1 MKPNPPTRRR
11 SLATTAAIGAAL
23 VLMNFTTVSPAADA
37 AELAPLPVKP
47 PSPTLKGTP
56 SDLPSGPNVEP
67 PPDKPAPPFMAPKGV
82 VNVAA
87 GKKVT
92 SSSKPFTGTLSQ
104 ITDGLKEPE
113 DDHVVEM
120 RRGKQWV
127 QVDLGE
133 PAALYAIVVW
143 HDHRFLQV
151 FKDVIILVADD
162 PDFTQ
167 NVQTLYNN
175 DVDNSA
181 GLGIGTD
188 KEYFETNRGRT
199 FDAKGVVSRYI
210 RCYTAGSSLSS
221 LNVCQEV
228 EVYALPGK

>member
-1 MKPNPPTRRR
+1 MKQNRPAVPKLLTA
-11 SLATTAAIGAAL
+11 LALGAAL
-23 VLMNFTTVSPAADA
+23 TFVHCLSAQPAAA
-37 AELAPLPVKP
+37 ADELAPLPVKAP
-47 PSPTLKGTP
+47 APTLKGTP
-56 SDLPSGPNVEP
+56 NDLPAGPNVEP
-67 PPDKPAPPFMAPKGV
+67 PPEKPRPPFMAPKGV

-92 SSSKPFTGTLSQ
+92 SSTKPFTGTLSQ
-104 ITDGLKEPE
+104 VTDGNKEP
-113 DDHVVEM
+113 DDEQVVET

-133 PAALYAIVVW
+133 PARIHAIVIW

-151 FKDVIILVADD
+151 FHDVIVLVADD

-167 NVQTLYNN
+167 NVQTIFNN

-188 KEYFETNRGRT
+188 KEYFETNQGRT

-210 RCYTAGSSLSS
+210 RCYTAGSSLSAI
-221 LNVCQEV
+221 NACQEI
-228 EVYALPGK
+228 EVYALPAK